1 MGTGLTTSTSWE
13 MILTKLGKVFLLLTI
28 AMVES
33 KSPPIRQ
40 GYPWDIHE
48 ECCAQ
53 KVVGNVFYTL
63 FHDVFHG
70 SIPQQCLNNCIY
82 TKTGTS
88 SPKYCFEKG
97 DLQTECLSG
106 DHGSGSVDQGSG
118 SGDYG
123 SGSGD
128 HGSGSGDH
136 GSGSGDHG
144 SGSGHHGSGST
155 VELVGGAGPHEG
167 NLMISGRPVC
177 DHGQIPENA
186 EVVCRQ
192 LGYLGGNL
200 TTGSHFGTVPED
212 DFAMNDVHC
221 NGTEGYIWRCPH
233 ENSINR
239 TINCTR
245 EEGMGVIC
253 SGEPGSESGSGS
265 GSDSIIN
272 QTTTEAAT
280 ITESATT
287 TVKVTVVVKDTS
299 GDPVADAEVQLPFDG
314 LE

>member
-1 MGTGLTTSTSWE
+1 MGTATRT
-13 MILTKLGKVFLLLTI
+13 MILTKLGNAFLLLTI

-33 KSPPIRQ
+33 ESPPM
-40 GYPWDIHE
+40 

-53 KVVGNVFYTL
+53 KMVGDVSYTL
-63 FHDVFHG
+63 WHDLFYR
-70 SIPQQCLNNCIY
+70 SIPHQCLNDCVYIRD
-82 TKTGTS
+82 GTS
-88 SPKYCFEKG
+88 SPKFCFIRG
-97 DLQTECLSG
+97 DLQTECLSDG
-106 DHGSGSVDQGSG
+106 V
-118 SGDYG
+118 
-123 SGSGD
+123 

-136 GSGSGDHG
+136 GSGSGDHE
-144 SGSGHHGSGST
+144 SGST
-155 VELVGGAGPHEG
+155 IELVGGAGPHEG
-167 NLMISGRPVC
+167 NIMISGRPVC
-177 DHGQIPENA
+177 DHGRNPENA
-186 EVVCRQ
+186 EVICRQ

-212 DFAMNDVHC
+212 EFAMNDVHC

-239 TINCTR
+239 TTNCTR

-280 ITESATT
+280 ITEPAFTT
-287 TVKVTVVVKDTS
+287 
-299 GDPVADAEVQLPFDG
+299 
-314 LE
+314 

>member
-70 SIPQQCLNNCIY
+70 SIPHQCLNNCIY
-82 TKTGTS
+82 TKTFDPT
-88 SPKYCFEKG
+88 SPKYCFERG
-97 DLQTECLSG
+97 DFQTECLSGNHGSGSGDHGSGDHGSGSG
-106 DHGSGSVDQGSG
+106 DHGSGSVDHS
-118 SGDYG
+118 

-144 SGSGHHGSGST
+144 SGST
-155 VELVGGAGPHEG
+155 IELVGGAGPHEG
-167 NLMISGRPVC
+167 NIMISGRPVC
-177 DHGQIPENA
+177 DHGRNPENA
-186 EVVCRQ
+186 RVVCRQ
-192 LGYLGGNL
+192 LGYLGGDL
-200 TTGSHFGTVPED
+200 TTGSQFGTVP
-212 DFAMNDVHC
+212 
-221 NGTEGYIWRCPH
+221 
-233 ENSINR
+233 
-239 TINCTR
+239 
-245 EEGMGVIC
+245 
-253 SGEPGSESGSGS
+253 
-265 GSDSIIN
+265 
-272 QTTTEAAT
+272 
-280 ITESATT
+280 
-287 TVKVTVVVKDTS
+287 
-299 GDPVADAEVQLPFDG
+299 
-314 LE
+314 